1 MIKSYTG
8 AWIDYPSISRS
19 KREIIRRR
27 TMEIKNIYKELD
39 RVTPDEKAGIKVDRL
54 TGDDNVSVFVA
65 EIAEQ
70 KWVKPHYHQ
79 KGVEIYQIL
88 EGNGRMKVGKAE
100 GPDKVAWESEFPVEK
115 GDCFSI
121 PEKTVHQLVNTG
133 TVRLCALFIC
143 SPSHLSTDR
152 FFVGD

>member
-1 MIKSYTG
+1 
-8 AWIDYPSISRS
+8 
-19 KREIIRRR
+19 
-27 TMEIKNIYKELD
+27 MEIKNIYKELE

-65 EIAEQ
+65 EIAEH

-79 KGVEIYQIL
+79 KGVEIYHIL
-88 EGNGRMKVGKAE
+88 EGRGLMKIGRVE
-100 GPDKVAWESEFPVEK
+100 GQNQVAWESEFPVEK

-121 PEKTVHQLVNTG
+121 PEKTVHQLANTG
-133 TVRLCALFIC
+133 TARLCVLFIC
-143 SPSHLSTDR
+143 SPTHLSTDR

>member
-1 MIKSYTG
+1 
-8 AWIDYPSISRS
+8 
-19 KREIIRRR
+19 
-27 TMEIKNIYKELD
+27 MEIKNIYKELE
-39 RVTPDEKAGIKVDRL
+39 RVPPDEKAGIKVDRL

-65 EIAEQ
+65 EIAEK

-88 EGNGRMKVGKAE
+88 DGRGLMKIGTG
-100 GPDKVAWESEFPVEK
+100 GPEKIIWESEFPVEK

-133 TVRLCALFIC
+133 TARLCALFIC
-143 SPSHLSTDR
+143 SPTHLSTDR